1 MPSKVLS
8 PCLMMCPAMRRSF
21 AEARRMQGA
30 GADCLFL
37 RSDFVQQNV
46 DQIPV
51 ALTADSNYS
60 EQQAVFDELL
70 DTLSGNR

>member
-1 MPSKVLS
+1 MLS
-8 PCLMMCPAMRRSF
+8 SAMRRSF

>member
-1 MPSKVLS
+1 VPSNVLS
-8 PCLMMCPAMRRSF
+8 PCMIVSSAMRRSF